1 MPDEIENLLD
11 IARIKILCRE
21 KNILKVMQKDMNV
34 LFFFEQ
40 DRFNIDIVDKLMKT
54 FRNRIKFSPAQMPY
68 ITFKLQDKKNTLEE
82 CKEFLG
88 KL

>member
-1 MPDEIENLLD
+1 MDIEILFADAEKDVKQNIL
-11 IARIKILCRE
+11 IKIQ
-21 KNILKVMQKDMNV
+21 KVMQKDMNV